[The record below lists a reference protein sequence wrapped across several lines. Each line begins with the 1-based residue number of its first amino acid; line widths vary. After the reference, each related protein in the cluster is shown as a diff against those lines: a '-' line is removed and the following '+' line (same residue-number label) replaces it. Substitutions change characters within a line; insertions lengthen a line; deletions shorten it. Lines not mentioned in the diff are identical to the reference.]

1 MVAGSSVVQGFND
14 LKQAK
19 EVLSQVGQGS
29 RFILEVRN
37 GEVVSDP
44 HQIAGQSQTPENGF
58 NKHWSGWD
66 DINRM
71 IDAAGDY
78 GK

>member
-1 MVAGSSVVQGFND
+1 MVAGDSVVGGFRD
-14 LKQAK
+14 LNQAK

-29 RFILEVRN
+29 RLIAEVRN
-37 GEVVSDP
+37 WQVVSDP